1 MVDRDLLLRKVADL
15 ERYVE
20 QLAMYRDV
28 GIEAYAANWQMQ
40 RIVERTL
47 HLAIE
52 TCMDIAEHIVADR
65 RLGIPET
72 GAASFELLTEASVL
86 PEDLG
91 ASLVKMVGFRNIL
104 VHDYARIDHARVLA
118 IVRTDV
124 ADLQRLRDVVLRE
137 IV

>member
-28 GIEAYAANWQMQ
+28 SIEVYAANWQMQ

-72 GAASFELLTEASVL
+72 GAGSFELLTAASVL

-124 ADLQRLRDVVLRE
+124 ADLQRLREVVLRE